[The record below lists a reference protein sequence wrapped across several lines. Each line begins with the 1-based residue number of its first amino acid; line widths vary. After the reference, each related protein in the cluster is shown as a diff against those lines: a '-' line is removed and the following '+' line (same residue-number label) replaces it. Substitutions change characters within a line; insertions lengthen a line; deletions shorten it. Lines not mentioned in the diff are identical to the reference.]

1 VLHFAELAARARGSD
16 ARAFIEPLFEEA
28 RAAGL
33 SLGARAPVRAA
44 KADPGALRVAAALDA
59 CATPDERV
67 ARALEV
73 LCEHAAADGG
83 WLYLVGPQ
91 GALEL
96 RATRHASAPD
106 AHAQRFA
113 RGYFE
118 QAIDDAGIGEAFTQT
133 TEVLAAG
140 TYVDVRGAEHRV
152 LPLRCADDRGL
163 VYAGLAVLNPG
174 GSRRMA
180 ADAHAALDALA
191 ACLVRGADS
200 AGRRPEEP

>member
-1 VLHFAELAARARGSD
+1 
-16 ARAFIEPLFEEA
+16 
-28 RAAGL
+28 
-33 SLGARAPVRAA
+33 
-44 KADPGALRVAAALDA
+44 
-59 CATPDERV
+59 
-67 ARALEV
+67 
-73 LCEHAAADGG
+73 
-83 WLYLVGPQ
+83 
-91 GALEL
+91 
-96 RATRHASAPD
+96 
-106 AHAQRFA
+106 
-113 RGYFE
+113 
-118 QAIDDAGIGEAFTQT
+118 
-133 TEVLAAG
+133 VLAAG